1 MPLPLLLLGAGLFGA
16 GKLAGAYVDN
26 DNARKINLE
35 ASDLSDFGEQL
46 MEDAQKHTR
55 RALESLGRK
64 KSQVLS
70 TSIKNFV
77 DLFSKIHNIDF
88 NSPAETDEL
97 AKFHL
102 DQSSFDG
109 LRELSSVSMA
119 LTDASAGVLTA
130 FAAYGTASMLG
141 ASSAGAAITALTGL
155 YANST
160 LAFLGGG
167 SLAASVGSVLRGA
180 LTAPA
185 LVVLG
190 FFLESSAARN
200 LEDARSNKA
209 QALQFVKQVESAV
222 SVCNGIRKMSYLY
235 DRLLMRMTPI
245 MNAANERL
253 SQIIASTG
261 TDYKSYSADEKK
273 SLGSAA

>member
-1 MPLPLLLLGAGLFGA
+1 MTSFGR
-16 GKLAGAYVDN
+16 
-26 DNARKINLE
+26 RK
-35 ASDLSDFGEQL
+35 SV
-46 MEDAQKHTR
+46 T
-55 RALESLGRK
+55 
-64 KSQVLS
+64 LS

-88 NSPAETDEL
+88 NAPAYTDEL
-97 AKFHL
+97 AKFRL

-109 LRELSSVSMA
+109 LRELSTVSIA

-130 FAAYGTASMLG
+130 FAAYGIASMLG

-155 YANST
+155 SANST

-167 SLAASVGSVLRGA
+167 SLAASVGSVLGGA

-235 DRLLMRMTPI
+235 DRLLMRMTPL

-253 SQIIASTG
+253 RQIISSSG

-273 SLGSAA
+273 SLGSAASLAVMLKRAVEVPILSKDGALIPASLDTANEIRQALPA